1 MIPLGG
7 YTRPRSQ
14 GLSLLASRLIW
25 KHGKCPGNPQRF
37 SSGLHSPQ
45 SSIVETVKKKKADFL
60 LQCSLTPTCLR
71 WPGEVSLAW
80 GSFKLGHQFA
90 IGPVC

>member
-1 MIPLGG
+1 MIPLVG

-45 SSIVETVKKKKADFL
+45 SSIVETVKKKKSRF
-60 LQCSLTPTCLR
+60 
-71 WPGEVSLAW
+71 
-80 GSFKLGHQFA
+80 SFAVQPDTNVPQVVRRSVPSMGIL
-90 IGPVC
+90 